1 VIDPPHTR
9 TIPYYY
15 ILYAGVIKQTQND
28 QILMIRHAQPLSSSK
43 SPKGV
48 RVECLSYDVPEKLDT
63 SFSSEFSIA
72 PRSIDEWL
80 KSLLARAYP
89 HARMTP
95 RQRLKILVNPHSGRG
110 NAVSRWETEA
120 EPILRAAACSLDVEE
135 TQYNGHARNIAESL
149 PVDTFDTIVC
159 VSGDGLPHEVFN
171 GFGRRDDA
179 NTMLKT
185 IAVAQL
191 PGGSG
196 NAMCWNCFGTGDM
209 SLAALGI
216 VKGIRM
222 PLDLMSIT
230 QEDPSEEGGFRR
242 ILSFCS
248 QSVGIVAEV
257 DLGTENLRWLGEGRF
272 LIGFLQRCWGKTV
285 WPCEVAICHV
295 EDEKEKIKEK
305 YEIFRRVGDMNW
317 PDPCGRNALAEKKM
331 DAAWRTNHFTAHS
344 SDASSGPSTPTGR
357 TSPARHRAPI
367 TDGLPELELGSIV
380 DPLHGLFSEMKP
392 YSNLGNFYAGNL
404 TWMASDAPFFAAA
417 QPADGCCDLITIPG
431 DLGPLSALGTL
442 RSVQRPGGGL
452 FPKKHVGYKKIR
464 GYRIVPLGKKGA
476 KPGAEEYISID
487 GERIEFAPFQCEV
500 HEKLGTV
507 LSKTG
512 WRYESAGFK

>member
-1 VIDPPHTR
+1 
-9 TIPYYY
+9 
-15 ILYAGVIKQTQND
+15 
-28 QILMIRHAQPLSSSK
+28 MIRHAQPLSPSN
-43 SPKGV
+43 PYKGV
-48 RVECLSYDVPEKLDT
+48 RVECLSFDVPEKLDR
-63 SFSSEFSIA
+63 SSSTEFSTA
-72 PRSIDEWL
+72 PSATDLWL
-80 KSLLARAYP
+80 QSLLANAYS
-89 HARMTP
+89 HDRMTP

-110 NAVSRWETEA
+110 NAVSLWETEA
-120 EPILRAAACSLDVEE
+120 EPILRAAACTIDVEE
-135 TQYNGHARNIAESL
+135 TQYSGHARNIAEYL
-149 PVDTFDTIVC
+149 PADAFDAIVC

-171 GFGRRDDA
+171 GLGRREDA
-179 NTMLKT
+179 ATMLKKT
-185 IAVAQL
+185 AVTQL

-196 NAMCWNCFGTGDM
+196 NAMSWNCFGTGDM

-257 DLGTENLRWLGEGRF
+257 DLGTEHLRWLGGARF
-272 LIGFLQRCWGKTV
+272 TLGFLQRCWGKTV
-285 WPCEVAICHV
+285 WPCNVAVCLV
-295 EDEKEKIKEK
+295 ENDKGEIKRK
-305 YEIFRRVGDMNW
+305 YQEFRYDVGDTHQD
-317 PDPCGRNALAEKKM
+317 DPYTKEALAMTSYKRE
-331 DAAWRTNHFTAHS
+331 RTTVHS
-344 SDASSGPSTPTGR
+344 IGC
-357 TSPARHRAPI
+357 TSPGGNIAPGI
-367 TDGLPELELGSIV
+367 DRLPRLQLGSIV
-380 DPLHGLFSEMKP
+380 DPLSDQFSEMTP
-392 YSNLGNFYAGNL
+392 YPNLGNFYAGNL

-431 DLGPLSALGTL
+431 DLGPLSAIATL
-442 RSVQRPGGGL
+442 LSVERSGGGV
-452 FPKKHVGYKKIR
+452 FPKNHVEYRKIK

-476 KPGAEEYISID
+476 KAGAEEYISID